1 MIQRIQTIYFIIV
14 MVLLSALLS
23 GVEIFGFT
31 ANKGYFTYS
40 VYGVQFAKTAQG
52 KVENI
57 QGSVLFYFVILFVLF
72 IYYALMS
79 YKNLKKQFRLARLV
93 FWIYAAGLIAILVTA
108 SLGVLVPSA
117 VGIQLGIGYY
127 MAVVGLPFTYFALKG
142 VQKDKEI
149 LESLDRLR

>member
-1 MIQRIQTIYFIIV
+1 
-14 MVLLSALLS
+14 
-23 GVEIFGFT
+23 
-31 ANKGYFTYS
+31 
-40 VYGVQFAKTAQG
+40 
-52 KVENI
+52 
-57 QGSVLFYFVILFVLF
+57 VLFYFVILFVLF
-72 IYYALMS
+72 TYYAMMS

>member
-1 MIQRIQTIYFIIV
+1 MIQRIQTVYFIIV
-14 MVLLSALLS
+14 MLLLSALLS

-31 ANKGYFTYS
+31 ANKGYFANS

-72 IYYALMS
+72 IYYAMMS